1 MRTWFTSVLRVP
13 ALLDRGAPAPR
24 LLTLDLHYRRYV
36 AISWVPLL
44 RTSLTYAS
52 RMESQSQ
59 LRFLLLQPPADALTL
74 HGQVWFWKLLSL
86 TEAIKPLMC
95 SLDIKTYL
103 NLKAMFSNTVGVFFY
118 QFIWM
123 PELSRDLRAGWF
135 MPVSFFHSIHFLWK
149 GDISSEANIVLLDPM
164 HCH

>member
-1 MRTWFTSVLRVP
+1 M
-13 ALLDRGAPAPR
+13 LLDRRAPAPR
-24 LLTLDLHYRRYV
+24 LLTIELRYRRHV
-36 AISWVPLL
+36 AISWAPLL
-44 RTSLTYAS
+44 RTSLTYTNETES
-52 RMESQSQ
+52 RSQ
-59 LRFLLLQPPADALTL
+59 LRFLLLQLQAAATILRN
-74 HGQVWFWKLLSL
+74 QAWFWKLLSF

-103 NLKAMFSNTVGVFFY
+103 NLKAMFSNKVGGFFTSLSGC
-118 QFIWM
+118 IWI

-135 MPVSFFHSIHFLWK
+135 MSVSFFHSIHFLWK